1 VLRAHLVGDLLFRSG
16 GAAYDGSILR
26 NRASRVTL
34 LAVALGAAVGLVV
47 LPAGRAEAAPP
58 SAAELKGRQ
67 GLLSAKRGDCIK
79 AIPLL
84 EEAEDAKHKPVTASA
99 LAGCYVKVGDLVRAS
114 DIYLALSQEKVTRA
128 HTRDDK
134 AAIWGAKRKAAQL
147 DERIPTITF
156 KPAEPYQGL
165 EVAVDG
171 ARVEE
176 LDTPRRVDPNVTFT
190 VTARAAGRKPFEAS
204 LELEEK
210 ERREFVVKL
219 ELAPNAP
226 PKEPE
231 EGGGKGLHALW
242 VGARFRGMIIPQFL
256 MSAFGDG
263 GATVFVPGA
272 DVTLTKSMSAADVV
286 FSLGYSSYGMGE
298 VPFKLRGRPDTEY
311 EILESDMHALLATA
325 GITWNVPLDRGGKLS
340 LRLGANIGVGV
351 VFAGGLYRTQAY
363 PLIGSPNDPASYVK
377 CGGPNDPAGTFRY
390 CNQLDKDADHYDGYA
405 EPSWFSGGARPLIFP
420 WLTIPELGLA
430 WRATPRVTVDFGL
443 GLSLSGAMVSLGG
456 RYGL

>member
-1 VLRAHLVGDLLFRSG
+1 M
-16 GAAYDGSILR
+16 AA
-26 NRASRVTL
+26 T
-34 LAVALGAAVGLVV
+34 LGAALGLFV

-58 SAAELKGRQ
+58 SAAEVKGRQ
-67 GLLSAKRGDCIK
+67 GLLAAKGGDCIT

-84 EEAEDAKHKPVTASA
+84 EEAEDAKHRPVIASA

-114 DIYLALSQEKVTRA
+114 DVYLALSQESVTRA

-134 AAIWGAKRKAAQL
+134 AAIWGAKKKAAQL
-147 DERIPTITF
+147 DERIPTISF
-156 KPAEPYQGL
+156 KPAEAYEGL
-165 EVAVDG
+165 EIAVDG

-210 ERREFVVKL
+210 ERRELVVKL
-219 ELAPNAP
+219 ELAPKVAP
-226 PKEPE
+226 KDADEGDPK
-231 EGGGKGLHALW
+231 GRRATW

-256 MSAFGDG
+256 MNAFGEG
-263 GATVFVPGA
+263 GATVFVPGV
-272 DVTLTKSMSAADVV
+272 DVTLTRSMSAADVV

-325 GITWNVPLDRGGKLS
+325 GIMWSVPLDSGG
-340 LRLGANIGVGV
+340 RWNFRFGAGIGVGV

-363 PLIGSPNDPASYVK
+363 PLIGSPSDPASYVK
-377 CGGPNDPAGTFRY
+377 CGGPNNPEGTFRY
-390 CNQLDKDADHYDGYA
+390 CNQLDKDADHYGGYA

-420 WLTIPELGLA
+420 WLTIPEVGLA
-430 WRATPRVTVDFGL
+430 WRVTPRVTMDLGL